1 MLTGTP
7 RFALSGVVLA
17 GLLTTGP
24 AGADI
29 YRYEDQ
35 NGNVVFSDKPPTEHG
50 QNVEAVELG
59 KTNRAEPPPNIPRAS
74 ANTEK
79 PIARTAYTTTIT
91 SPADGTTV
99 PMGPG
104 NFAVTAMLS
113 PPLNSDE
120 RAVLLLDGKP
130 VGEPQRGSAWQLQSV
145 FRGEHQ
151 LIVERRDKEGNT
163 VNTSTAITVYV
174 LRPSI
179 R

>member
-1 MLTGTP
+1 
-7 RFALSGVVLA
+7 
-17 GLLTTGP
+17 
-24 AGADI
+24 
-29 YRYEDQ
+29 
-35 NGNVVFSDKPPTEHG
+35 
-50 QNVEAVELG
+50 
-59 KTNRAEPPPNIPRAS
+59 
-74 ANTEK
+74 
-79 PIARTAYTTTIT
+79 
-91 SPADGTTV
+91 
-99 PMGPG
+99 MGPG